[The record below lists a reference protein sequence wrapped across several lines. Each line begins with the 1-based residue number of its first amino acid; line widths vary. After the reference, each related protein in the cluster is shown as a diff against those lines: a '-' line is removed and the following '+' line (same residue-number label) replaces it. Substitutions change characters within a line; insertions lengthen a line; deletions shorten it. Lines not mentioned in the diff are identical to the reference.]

1 MLRYMPFVCTILD
14 KLRGFL
20 YTATGPNRFWIQ
32 VKITFVGLTLLGI
45 CGSAHATFFN
55 SAAFANN
62 GATQSSFYT
71 AAGISSPQW
80 LVDFEAIPVSTNVHG
95 NASLFPNL
103 TITTSNSSAVVTS
116 GAGSIG
122 GSNPIGA
129 RALQMAEGNN
139 VFLTFA
145 TPVDYIGGF
154 DIDQSGLSLTVF
166 LVGGGSESVNLET
179 TAGDGNSAEFWGYV
193 KNSGGPQISSVR
205 FSGVSGASGWALDN
219 LQYNT
224 PVPEPCTILALG
236 TGAVA
241 LMRRRMAK

>member
-1 MLRYMPFVCTILD
+1 MPFVCIILD
-14 KLRGFL
+14 KLTGFL
-20 YTATGPNRFWIQ
+20 YNRGGPTGFWIQ
-32 VKITFVGLTLLGI
+32 LKFTLVGLTLVGI
-45 CGSAHATFFN
+45 CSTAHATFFN

-62 GATQSSFYT
+62 GATQTSFYT

-80 LVDFEAIPVSTNVHG
+80 LVDFEAVPVATNVHG

-103 TITTSNSSAVVTS
+103 TITTSNSSALITS

-129 RALQMAEGNN
+129 RALEMAEGNN

-166 LVGGGSESVNLET
+166 LVGGGSESINLET
-179 TAGDGNSAEFWGYV
+179 TAGDGDSAEFWGYV
-193 KNSGGPQISSVR
+193 KNTGGPQISSVR
-205 FSGVSGASGWALDN
+205 FSSVGGASGWGLDN

-224 PVPEPCTILALG
+224 PVPEPCTLLALG

-241 LMRRRMAK
+241 LLRRRSAK